1 MFRVDAKKPVHFCDG
16 LTRRDFLHAG
26 SLAGLGLSLPA
37 FQALEAKGAVKGDR
51 AMNCIL
57 LFLVGGPSQLDTW
70 DMKPDAPEEIR
81 GPFRPIATK
90 VPGVQVSEVFPK
102 LAARMD
108 RVALV
113 RSVYHNAAAVHDT
126 GHQMMQTGRLF
137 TGGLEHPNYGAVLA
151 KMKGPRDDAPPYVLL
166 PKPIGATGGNMPHGH
181 GAGYLGKTFDPFILN
196 ADPNDNAF
204 KVPDLV
210 PPDYVTAI
218 REQRRRSLRSAIDGA
233 VGAFE
238 SSADAR
244 LLDANFEGAFKLMA
258 SPTAR
263 EAFDLKSEPEAT
275 RDRYGRTRFGQ
286 SCLLARRL
294 VERGVRFVTVNM
306 FETVFNEITWDIHG
320 SAPFSPIDCYKN
332 EVGPNF
338 DNAYTALLDDLT
350 SRGMLDNTMILAF
363 GEFGRTP
370 KINPAGGRDHHP
382 ACWTV
387 LFSGGPVKGGQVV
400 GASDEIGH
408 SPKDRPVSPAEI
420 AATVYRGLGI
430 SLDTELP
437 GPQGRPIP
445 IVDHGVEAIGELFA

>member
-1 MFRVDAKKPVHFCDG
+1 MFRIDAEKPAHFCDG

-26 SLAGLGLSLPA
+26 AIPWLGLGLPA
-37 FQALEAKGAVKGDR
+37 LRAIEARGAAAGAR
-51 AMNCIL
+51 EINCIL

-70 DMKPDAPEEIR
+70 DLKPEAPEEIR
-81 GPFRPIATK
+81 GPFRPIETN
-90 VPGVQVSEVFPK
+90 VPGLRISEVFPR
-102 LAARMD
+102 LAGQMD
-108 RVALV
+108 KVALV
-113 RSVYHNAAAVHDT
+113 RSVYHNATAVHDT

-137 TGGLEHPNYGAVLA
+137 TGGIEHPHYGCVLA
-151 KMKGPRDDAPPYVLL
+151 KVKGPRADTPPHVLL
-166 PKPIGATGGNMPHGH
+166 PRPIGATGGNMPHGQS
-181 GAGYLGKTFDPFILN
+181 AGYLGKTFDPFVLN
-196 ADPNDNAF
+196 ADPNDKAF
-204 KVPDLV
+204 KVPDLL
-210 PPDYVTAI
+210 PPAYVTAV
-218 REQRRRSLRSAIDGA
+218 RESRRRSLRASIDGA

-238 SSADAR
+238 ASADAR

-258 SPTAR
+258 SRSAR
-263 EAFDLKSEPEAT
+263 EAFDLKAEPEPL

-294 VERGVRFVTVNM
+294 IERGVRFVTVNM

-320 SAPFSPIDCYKN
+320 SAPFSPIECYKD

-338 DNAYTALLDDLT
+338 DNAFSALIEDL
-350 SRGMLDNTMILAF
+350 SRRGMLDDTIVLAC

-387 LFSGGPVKGGQVV
+387 LFAGGPIRGGQAV

-408 SPKDRPVSPAEI
+408 SPADRPVTTAEI

-430 SLDTELP
+430 DLDTELP
-437 GPQGRPIP
+437 GPQGRPIR
-445 IVDHGVEAIGELFA
+445 IVDHGVEPIGELF